1 MTNSRKHLLN
11 IYFNILLTVDTM
23 MLKCFLLIEELEV
36 IDFLS
41 LFNQIFLSETASLKI
56 AYLENT
62 ALLSFNFMCFFLHF

>member
-1 MTNSRKHLLN
+1 
-11 IYFNILLTVDTM
+11 M

-41 LFNQIFLSETASLKI
+41 LFKQIFLSETASLKI